1 MHNKEFN
8 PPQILMITTIKDVRY
23 KVLFTNDVL
32 TENLTLNLKD
42 RGGRPRVRISTD
54 LI

>member
-23 KVLFTNDVL
+23 KVLFKKDIF
-32 TENLTLNLKD
+32 TENFDVEPTEKQGQTTVIHID
-42 RGGRPRVRISTD
+42 
-54 LI
+54 